1 VNLKK
6 IGQKM
11 INLEKIF
18 KNLVLLD
25 FFVFVIMLVSIFFEP
40 DDIAAI
46 SDQLSFGFFEAEGRE
61 ALAIIA
67 TLTLFISYFISLL
80 FLYLFINVGKY
91 LYSFYFVFNLLFI
104 LISGPVI
111 LTSYDSALD
120 SLNLATEGAILILLY
135 CSPIKDKFIRQ
146 LK

>member
-1 VNLKK
+1 
-6 IGQKM
+6 M

-91 LYSFYFVFNLLFI
+91 LYSFYFVFNFLFI
-104 LISGPVI
+104 LISGPAI
-111 LTSYDSALD
+111 FTSYDSALD
-120 SLNLATEGAILILLY
+120 SLNLTIEGAILILLY

>member
-1 VNLKK
+1 
-6 IGQKM
+6 M

-61 ALAIIA
+61 TLAIIA

>member
-61 ALAIIA
+61 TLAIIA